1 MGSLVLSALGL
12 HIVKN
17 VETLCMLPQSL
28 WEHKQT
34 SSIVYQ
40 EALDFLLSCSLAF
53 FLPPLPQLA
62 DPFRETFNVD
72 TPFKIECSK
81 VSNTQHIIW
90 L

>member
-53 FLPPLPQLA
+53 FLPPLPQGSLSSGWTNLTETSL
-62 DPFRETFNVD
+62 FRA
-72 TPFKIECSK
+72 ECSK
-81 VSNTQHIIW
+81 VSHF
-90 L
+90 LDVV